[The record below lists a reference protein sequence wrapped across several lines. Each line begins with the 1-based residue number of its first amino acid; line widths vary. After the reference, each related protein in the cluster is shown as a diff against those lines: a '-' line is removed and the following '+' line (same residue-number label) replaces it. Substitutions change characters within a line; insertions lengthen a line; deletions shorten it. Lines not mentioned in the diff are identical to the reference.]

1 MIKEI
6 KIFFEYL
13 KRLFKKWYAYLPILP
28 DLIDKI
34 QSHIEYTIPVSSNI
48 LNIFALFALLY
59 ATYQVWNDM
68 RLEKLV
74 LEEKLK
80 NPIDY
85 EVKANIKKVKIDL
98 NYIESLIDKNI
109 EKTESLIYSAEEEL
123 EKLSFNRKEMKI
135 IGGAQ
140 TINVFENI
148 YKTNLK
154 NYIDELK
161 EYSDKKDNYLL
172 EWKNFNDIELKD
184 IYIVD
189 FYITNTGK
197 FDEDIDIEIHF
208 NNENKYIGEICLI
221 DNFPSRFNLPSKPEK
236 KKEIDFYSRNI
247 LNDLDIHETFRL
259 QANLNPQTYRRYE
272 EIKENIFS
280 VKLRDLK
287 ASETVSIFRDDGYFI
302 KIIDKNDIDIIISSK
317 NSTSKINKKLVYE
330 DKGEFDYFQDKKD

>member
-109 EKTESLIYSAEEEL
+109 EKTESLIYSAEQEL

-135 IGGAQ
+135 IGG
-140 TINVFENI
+140 
-148 YKTNLK
+148 
-154 NYIDELK
+154 ELK
-161 EYSDKKDNYLL
+161 QSMYL
-172 EWKNFNDIELKD
+172 KI
-184 IYIVD
+184 
-189 FYITNTGK
+189 
-197 FDEDIDIEIHF
+197 
-208 NNENKYIGEICLI
+208 
-221 DNFPSRFNLPSKPEK
+221 
-236 KKEIDFYSRNI
+236 
-247 LNDLDIHETFRL
+247 
-259 QANLNPQTYRRYE
+259 
-272 EIKENIFS
+272 
-280 VKLRDLK
+280 
-287 ASETVSIFRDDGYFI
+287 FI
-302 KIIDKNDIDIIISSK
+302 KQI
-317 NSTSKINKKLVYE
+317 
-330 DKGEFDYFQDKKD
+330 

>member
-1 MIKEI
+1 MIKKFMIKEI

-109 EKTESLIYSAEEEL
+109 EKTESLIYSAEQEL

-135 IGGAQ
+135 IGGG
-140 TINVFENI
+140 
-148 YKTNLK
+148 
-154 NYIDELK
+154 ELK
-161 EYSDKKDNYLL
+161 QSMYL
-172 EWKNFNDIELKD
+172 KI
-184 IYIVD
+184 
-189 FYITNTGK
+189 
-197 FDEDIDIEIHF
+197 
-208 NNENKYIGEICLI
+208 
-221 DNFPSRFNLPSKPEK
+221 
-236 KKEIDFYSRNI
+236 
-247 LNDLDIHETFRL
+247 
-259 QANLNPQTYRRYE
+259 
-272 EIKENIFS
+272 
-280 VKLRDLK
+280 
-287 ASETVSIFRDDGYFI
+287 FI
-302 KIIDKNDIDIIISSK
+302 KQI
-317 NSTSKINKKLVYE
+317 
-330 DKGEFDYFQDKKD
+330 

>member
-1 MIKEI
+1 MIKKFMIKEI

-109 EKTESLIYSAEEEL
+109 EKTESLIYSAEQEL

-135 IGGAQ
+135 IGG
-140 TINVFENI
+140 
-148 YKTNLK
+148 
-154 NYIDELK
+154 ELK
-161 EYSDKKDNYLL
+161 QSMYL
-172 EWKNFNDIELKD
+172 KI
-184 IYIVD
+184 
-189 FYITNTGK
+189 
-197 FDEDIDIEIHF
+197 
-208 NNENKYIGEICLI
+208 
-221 DNFPSRFNLPSKPEK
+221 
-236 KKEIDFYSRNI
+236 
-247 LNDLDIHETFRL
+247 
-259 QANLNPQTYRRYE
+259 
-272 EIKENIFS
+272 
-280 VKLRDLK
+280 
-287 ASETVSIFRDDGYFI
+287 FI
-302 KIIDKNDIDIIISSK
+302 KQI
-317 NSTSKINKKLVYE
+317 
-330 DKGEFDYFQDKKD
+330 